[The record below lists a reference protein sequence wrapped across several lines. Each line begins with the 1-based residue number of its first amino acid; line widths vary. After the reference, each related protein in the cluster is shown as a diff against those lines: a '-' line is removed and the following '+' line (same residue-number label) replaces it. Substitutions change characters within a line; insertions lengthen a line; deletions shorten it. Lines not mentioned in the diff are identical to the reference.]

1 MNADTRRRIVTY
13 VAAGL
18 AASGISAA
26 HEGHGDKKS
35 GPQAVP
41 IAETAFGRAA
51 DPAKAKRIVRVEMSD
66 AMRYTPDRVTVKRG
80 ESVRFVVTNRGQVPH
95 EMVLGTKKEL
105 EAHAEL
111 MKKHPGMEHD
121 QPYML
126 HVPPGRTYEMGWQ
139 FTKAGE
145 FHFGCLI
152 PGHFEAGM
160 KGRVIVTDD

>member
-1 MNADTRRRIVTY
+1 MALL

-18 AASGISAA
+18 AGAAGANA
-26 HEGHGDKKS
+26 HERHGDKKDK
-35 GPQAVP
+35 PPAAAPV
-41 IAETAFGRAA
+41 ETAFGRAA
-51 DPAKAKRIVRVEMSD
+51 DPAKAKKVVRVEMSD
-66 AMRYTPDRVTVKRG
+66 AMRFTPDRITVKRG
-80 ESVRFVVTNRGQVPH
+80 EAVRFVVTNKGALLH
-95 EMVLGTKKEL
+95 EMVLGTRKEL

-121 QPYML
+121 EPYML
-126 HVPPGRTYEMGWQ
+126 HVPPGRTLEMGWQ

-160 KGRVIVTDD
+160 KGLVIVTDK